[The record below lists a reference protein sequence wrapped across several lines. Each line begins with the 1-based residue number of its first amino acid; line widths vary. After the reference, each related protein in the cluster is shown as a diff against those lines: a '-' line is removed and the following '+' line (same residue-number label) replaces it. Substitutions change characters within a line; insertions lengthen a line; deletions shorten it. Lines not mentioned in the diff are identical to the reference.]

1 MISGKLLHRNKNA
14 AEILIPPTICRLG
27 AKTRLFIA
35 QALY

>member
-1 MISGKLLHRNKNA
+1 MISGKLLHRNRKA
-14 AEILIPPTICRLG
+14 AGILVLPTICRPR